1 MENYQPDMN
10 YANRNAANQTPK
22 KSRKIGAL
30 VLLVI
35 LILAACFII
44 FKPVYLMKGLGQQ
57 EMGVKIRAGEI
68 VDIVGPGGIYNDF
81 GLYVKLENYNIEG
94 VTFSVADDEVFT
106 KDMQP
111 VYVEIR
117 GQVFRPSLTSIK
129 SVNKD
134 GTVDYFTKDEIA
146 RHYVNYRQSY
156 RENSALKDQM
166 DGFSRQAMK
175 VCVGQN
181 DLRGNAVAEGRDTL
195 RNCIENELEK
205 LTNEIGMYVNN
216 IVVTD
221 VQASS
226 QAMQVI
232 NETNQYLLDAE
243 KAKAQAQKLEEEGK
257 ANAVQKE
264 AEIRVQQAA
273 QQETAR
279 QKVTLAELEEKELIA
294 RREVLKAEKENA
306 ILEQELNAE
315 KAKAAELEAQAELA
329 KERLLAEIYENNP
342 GYYQL
347 KVSEMNASAIKNT
360 DKFIIVPEGAMPQL
374 VLGKDVIPTANV
386 NSGSASAGSFDLRSV
401 SSDE

>member
-1 MENYQPDMN
+1 MENYQPEVN
-10 YANRNAANQTPK
+10 YTNQNTANKKPK
-22 KSRKIGAL
+22 KSPKAGIIAL
-30 VLLVI
+30 VVIILLC
-35 LILAACFII
+35 LAFLF

-81 GLYVKLENYNIEG
+81 GLYVKLESYNIEG
-94 VTFSVADDEVFT
+94 VTFDVADDEVFT

-111 VYVEIR
+111 VFVEIR

-129 SVNKD
+129 SVGSD
-134 GTVDYFTKDEIA
+134 GTVSYFTKDEIA

-156 RENSALKDQM
+156 VDNNVLKEQM

-205 LTNEIGMYVNN
+205 LTNEVGMYVNN
-216 IVVTD
+216 VVVTD
-221 VQASS
+221 VQASE
-226 QAMQVI
+226 QAMAVI

-294 RREVLKAEKENA
+294 RREVIKAEKENA

-315 KAKAAELEAQAELA
+315 KAKAAELQAQADLA
-329 KERLLAEIYENNP
+329 RERLMAQIYDENP
-342 GYYQL
+342 GYFQL
-347 KVSEMNASAIKNT
+347 KVSELNASAIKTT

-374 VLGKDVIPTANV
+374 VLGKDVIPTMNV
-386 NSGSASAGSFDLRSV
+386 GSTGTA
-401 SSDE
+401 SSDLDLTTLFSGE

>member
-1 MENYQPDMN
+1 MENYQPEQN
-10 YANRNAANQTPK
+10 YSKNNK
-22 KSRKIGAL
+22 KTGSGSKAG
-30 VLLVI
+30 VI
-35 LILAACFII
+35 ILAAVLLLAAAFVF

-81 GLYVKLENYNIEG
+81 GLYVKMENYNIEG
-94 VTFSVADDEVFT
+94 VAFSVADDEVFT

-117 GQVFRPSLTSIK
+117 GQVFRPSLMSIK
-129 SVNKD
+129 SVNND
-134 GTVDYFTKDEIA
+134 GTVNYFTKEEIA
-146 RHYVNYRQSY
+146 QHFVNYRQSY
-156 RENSALKDQM
+156 KDNDVLASQM
-166 DGFSRQAMK
+166 DGFCRQAMK

-195 RNCIENELEK
+195 RSCIENELEK
-205 LTNEIGMYVNN
+205 LTREIGMYVNN

-221 VQASS
+221 VQASD

-243 KAKAQAQKLEEEGK
+243 KAKAQAQKLEQEGK

-273 QQETAR
+273 AQETAR

-315 KAKAAELEAQAELA
+315 KAKAAELQAQADLA
-329 KERLLAEIYENNP
+329 KEKLLAEIYDENP
-342 GYYQL
+342 GYYQM
-347 KVSEMNASAIKNT
+347 KISEMNASAIKGT
-360 DKFIIVPEGAMPQL
+360 DKVIIVPEGSMPQL
-374 VLGKDVIPTANV
+374 VLGKDVIPVANV
-386 NSGSASAGSFDLRSV
+386 ADTPTLSAG
-401 SSDE
+401 E

>member
-1 MENYQPDMN
+1 MGMEEKMENYMPEQN
-10 YANRNAANQTPK
+10 YSSNHNKPK
-22 KSRKIGAL
+22 KVSKTGI
-30 VLLVI
+30 I
-35 LILAACFII
+35 ILAVVLIVAAAFVI

-94 VTFSVADDEVFT
+94 VSFSVADDEVFT

-129 SVNKD
+129 SVNDD
-134 GTVDYFTKDEIA
+134 GTVSYFTKEEIA
-146 RHYVNYRQSY
+146 RHFINYRQSY
-156 RENSALKDQM
+156 KDNEVLQNQL
-166 DGFSRQAMK
+166 DGFCRQAMK

-195 RNCIENELEK
+195 RSCIENELEK
-205 LTNEIGMYVNN
+205 LTREIGMYVNN

-221 VQASS
+221 VQASD

-243 KAKAQAQKLEEEGK
+243 KAKAQAQKLEQEGK

-273 QQETAR
+273 AQET
-279 QKVTLAELEEKELIA
+279 
-294 RREVLKAEKENA
+294 
-306 ILEQELNAE
+306 
-315 KAKAAELEAQAELA
+315 
-329 KERLLAEIYENNP
+329 
-342 GYYQL
+342 
-347 KVSEMNASAIKNT
+347 
-360 DKFIIVPEGAMPQL
+360 
-374 VLGKDVIPTANV
+374 
-386 NSGSASAGSFDLRSV
+386 GSAVPRIQRRADNRDGGRLRADKAV
-401 SSDE
+401 PLPR

>member
-1 MENYQPDMN
+1 MENYQPENN
-10 YANRNAANQTPK
+10 YPNK
-22 KSRKIGAL
+22 KAKKGSKTGIL
-30 VLLVI
+30 IVLVI
-35 LILAACFII
+35 LLLAAAFVF

-81 GLYVKLENYNIEG
+81 GLYVKLESYNIEG
-94 VTFSVADDEVFT
+94 VTFDVADDEVFT

-111 VYVEIR
+111 VFVEIR

-129 SVNKD
+129 SVNTD
-134 GTVDYFTKDEIA
+134 GTISYFTKEEIA

-156 RENSALKDQM
+156 VDNNVLKDQL

-216 IVVTD
+216 VVVTD
-221 VQASS
+221 VQASD

-279 QKVTLAELEEKELIA
+279 QKVTLAELEEKELVA

-329 KERLLAEIYENNP
+329 KERLLAQIYEENP

-347 KVSEMNASAIKNT
+347 KISEMNASAIKET

-386 NSGSASAGSFDLRSV
+386 GTPVIDPT
-401 SSDE
+401 E

>member
-1 MENYQPDMN
+1 MENYQPEMN
-10 YANRNAANQTPK
+10 YTNQTNQYSTNQKPK
-22 KSRKIGAL
+22 KGPKIGII

-35 LILAACFII
+35 LILVGGFIF

-94 VTFSVADDEVFT
+94 VAFSVADDEVFT

-146 RHYVNYRQSY
+146 QHYVNYRQSY
-156 RENSALKDQM
+156 RENSVLKDQM
-166 DGFSRQAMK
+166 DGFCRQAMK

-216 IVVTD
+216 VVVTD
-221 VQASS
+221 VQASE

-232 NETNQYLLDAE
+232 NETNQYLLDA
-243 KAKAQAQKLEEEGK
+243 
-257 ANAVQKE
+257 

-279 QKVTLAELEEKELIA
+279 QRVTLAELEEKELIA
-294 RREVLKAEKENA
+294 KREVIKAEKENA

-329 KERLLAEIYENNP
+329 KERLLAQIYDENP
-342 GYYQL
+342 GYFQL
-347 KVSEMNASAIKNT
+347 KVSELNASAIKTT

-374 VLGKDVIPTANV
+374 VLGKDVIPTMNV
-386 NSGSASAGSFDLRSV
+386 SSGTGSSASVPDLTSLFDG
-401 SSDE
+401 E

>member
-1 MENYQPDMN
+1 
-10 YANRNAANQTPK
+10 
-22 KSRKIGAL
+22 
-30 VLLVI
+30 
-35 LILAACFII
+35 
-44 FKPVYLMKGLGQQ
+44 MKGLGQQ

-94 VTFSVADDEVFT
+94 VSFSVADDEVFT

-129 SVNKD
+129 SVNDD
-134 GTVDYFTKDEIA
+134 GTVSYFTKEEIA
-146 RHYVNYRQSY
+146 RHFINYRQSY
-156 RENSALKDQM
+156 KDNEVLQNQL
-166 DGFSRQAMK
+166 DGFCRQAMK

-195 RNCIENELEK
+195 RSCIENELEK
-205 LTNEIGMYVNN
+205 LTREIGMYVNN

-221 VQASS
+221 VQASD

-243 KAKAQAQKLEEEGK
+243 KAKAQAQKLEQEGK

-273 QQETAR
+273 AQETAR

-294 RREVLKAEKENA
+294 RREVIKAEKENA

-329 KERLLAEIYENNP
+329 RERLLAQIYEENP

-347 KVSEMNASAIKNT
+347 KVSEMNASAIKST

-374 VLGKDVIPTANV
+374 VLGKDVIPVSNV
-386 NSGSASAGSFDLRSV
+386 TTPTMTPMTPVVGG
-401 SSDE
+401 E

>member
-1 MENYQPDMN
+1 MENYMPEQN
-10 YANRNAANQTPK
+10 YSNNSKKQRKVPK
-22 KSRKIGAL
+22 AGIMIL
-30 VLLVI
+30 VIVLL
-35 LILAACFII
+35 LAAAFA
-44 FKPVYLMKGLGQQ
+44 FLKPVYLMKGLGQQ

-94 VTFSVADDEVFT
+94 VSFSVEDPEVFT

-129 SVNKD
+129 SVNAD
-134 GTVDYFTKDEIA
+134 GTVNYFTKDEIA
-146 RHYVNYRQSY
+146 QHYINYRQIY
-156 RENSALKDQM
+156 RDNTVLKNQM

-181 DLRGNAVAEGRDTL
+181 DLRGNAVAENRDTL
-195 RNCIENELEK
+195 RSCIENELEK
-205 LTNEIGMYVNN
+205 LTREIGMYVNN

-221 VQASS
+221 VQASD

-243 KAKAQAQKLEEEGK
+243 KAKAQAQKLEQEGK

-315 KAKAAELEAQAELA
+315 KAKAAQLQAEADLA
-329 KERLLAEIYENNP
+329 KERLMAQIYEENP

-347 KVSEMNASAIKNT
+347 KVSEMNASAIRDT
-360 DKFIIVPEGAMPQL
+360 DKMIIVPEGSMPQL
-374 VLGKDVIPTANV
+374 VLGKDVIRVANV
-386 NSGSASAGSFDLRSV
+386 GG
-401 SSDE
+401 EE

>member
-1 MENYQPDMN
+1 MENYMPEQN
-10 YANRNAANQTPK
+10 YNNNSKKGKTAPK
-22 KSRKIGAL
+22 AGIIVLAVIL
-30 VLLVI
+30 VL
-35 LILAACFII
+35 AAAFVF

-94 VTFSVADDEVFT
+94 VAFSVADDEVFT

-129 SVNKD
+129 STDAD
-134 GTVDYFTKDEIA
+134 GGVSYFTKEEIA
-146 RHYVNYRQSY
+146 QHFVNYRQSY
-156 RENSALKDQM
+156 KDNDVLKSQM

-181 DLRGNAVAEGRDTL
+181 DLRGNAVAENRDTL
-195 RNCIENELEK
+195 RSCIENELEK
-205 LTNEIGMYVNN
+205 LTSEIGMYVNN

-221 VQASS
+221 VQASE

-243 KAKAQAQKLEEEGK
+243 KAKAQAQKLEQEGK

-273 QQETAR
+273 AQETAR

-315 KAKAAELEAQAELA
+315 KAKAAELQAQADLA
-329 KERLLAEIYENNP
+329 KEKLMAQIYDENP

-347 KVSEMNASAIKNT
+347 KISEMNASAIKGT
-360 DKFIIVPEGAMPQL
+360 DKVIIVPEGSMPQL
-374 VLGKDVIPTANV
+374 VLGKDVIPVANV
-386 NSGSASAGSFDLRSV
+386 AT
-401 SSDE
+401 SDSLSLGE

>member
-1 MENYQPDMN
+1 MENYQPEQN
-10 YANRNAANQTPK
+10 YSNK
-22 KSRKIGAL
+22 KPAKGGKIGYIILAVL
-30 VLLVI
+30 VL
-35 LILAACFII
+35 AAAAFVF
-44 FKPVYLMKGLGQQ
+44 FKPVYIMKGLGQQ

-81 GLYVKLENYNIEG
+81 GLYVKLESYNIEG
-94 VTFSVADDEVFT
+94 VSFDVADDEVFT

-129 SVNKD
+129 STDADGSVN
-134 GTVDYFTKDEIA
+134 YFSKEEIA
-146 RHYVNYRQSY
+146 RHFVNYRQSY
-156 RENSALKDQM
+156 VDNDVLMAQM
-166 DGFSRQAMK
+166 DGFARQAMK

-221 VQASS
+221 VQASE
-226 QAMQVI
+226 QAMAVI

-264 AEIRVQQAA
+264 AEVRVQQAA

-279 QKVTLAELEEKELIA
+279 QKVTLAELEQKELVA
-294 RREVLKAEKENA
+294 RREVLIAEKENA

-315 KAKAAELEAQAELA
+315 KAKAAELQAQADLA
-329 KERLLAEIYENNP
+329 EERLMAEIYQQNP
-342 GYYQL
+342 GYYQFKAAEL
-347 KVSEMNASAIKNT
+347 NASAIKET
-360 DKFIIVPEGAMPQL
+360 DKFIIVPEGSMPNL
-374 VLGKDVIPTANV
+374 VLSRDVLPVT
-386 NSGSASAGSFDLRSV
+386 SV
-401 SSDE
+401 DNPGQSLMPGLGE

>member
-1 MENYQPDMN
+1 MENYMPEQN
-10 YANRNAANQTPK
+10 YSNNPRKQKKAPK
-22 KSRKIGAL
+22 AGLLIL
-30 VLLVI
+30 LIVLLV
-35 LILAACFII
+35 AAAFAI

-94 VTFSVADDEVFT
+94 VSFSVEDPEVFT

-129 SVNKD
+129 SVSAD
-134 GTVDYFTKDEIA
+134 GTVNYFTKDEIA
-146 RHYVNYRQSY
+146 QHYINYRQSY
-156 RENSALKDQM
+156 RDNDVLKNQM

-181 DLRGNAVAEGRDTL
+181 DLRGNAVAEGRDVL
-195 RNCIENELEK
+195 RSCIENELEK
-205 LTNEIGMYVNN
+205 LTSEIGMYVNN

-221 VQASS
+221 VQASD

-243 KAKAQAQKLEEEGK
+243 KAKAQAQKLEQEGK

-315 KAKAAELEAQAELA
+315 KAKAAQLQAEADLA
-329 KERLLAEIYENNP
+329 KERLMAQIYEENP

-347 KVSEMNASAIKNT
+347 KVSEMNASAIRDT
-360 DKFIIVPEGAMPQL
+360 DKMIIVPEGSMPQL
-374 VLGKDVIPTANV
+374 VLGKDVIPVANV
-386 NSGSASAGSFDLRSV
+386 GG
-401 SSDE
+401 EE

>member
-1 MENYQPDMN
+1 MENYQQE
-10 YANRNAANQTPK
+10 NQYTNKKPK
-22 KSRKIGAL
+22 KAPKVGLLIIL
-30 VLLVI
+30 IVLL
-35 LILAACFII
+35 LAAGFVF
-44 FKPVYLMKGLGQQ
+44 FKPVYVMKGLGQQ

-81 GLYVKLENYNIEG
+81 GLYVKLESYNIEG
-94 VTFSVADDEVFT
+94 VTFDVADDEVFT

-117 GQVFRPSLTSIK
+117 GQVFRPSLSSIK
-129 SVNKD
+129 SVSAD
-134 GTVDYFTKDEIA
+134 GTVSTFTKDEIA
-146 RHYVNYRQSY
+146 QHYVNYRQSY
-156 RENSALKDQM
+156 VNNNILKEQM

-216 IVVTD
+216 VVVTD
-221 VQASS
+221 VQASD

-315 KAKAAELEAQAELA
+315 KAKAAELQAQADLA
-329 KERLLAEIYENNP
+329 KERLIAQIYEENP

-347 KVSEMNASAIKNT
+347 KVSEMNASAIKGT

-374 VLGKDVIPTANV
+374 VLGKDVIPTTVV
-386 NSGSASAGSFDLRSV
+386 NN
-401 SSDE
+401 E

>member
-1 MENYQPDMN
+1 MENYQPEKN
-10 YANRNAANQTPK
+10 YTNQKPK
-22 KSRKIGAL
+22 KAPKAGLIII
-30 VLLVI
+30 LVI
-35 LILAACFII
+35 LLLAGAFIF

-94 VTFSVADDEVFT
+94 VTFDVADDEVFT

-129 SVNKD
+129 SVNTD
-134 GTVDYFTKDEIA
+134 GTVSYFTKDEIA
-146 RHYVNYRQSY
+146 RHYINYRQSY
-156 RENSALKDQM
+156 VNDSTLKEQM
-166 DGFSRQAMK
+166 DGFCRQAMK

-181 DLRGNAVAEGRDTL
+181 DLRGNAVAEGRDVL

-216 IVVTD
+216 VVVTD
-221 VQASS
+221 VQASE

-315 KAKAAELEAQAELA
+315 KAKAAELQAQADLA
-329 KERLLAEIYENNP
+329 RERLMAQIYQENP

-347 KVSEMNASAIKNT
+347 KISELNASAIKGT
-360 DKFIIVPEGAMPQL
+360 DKFIIVPEGSMPQL
-374 VLGKDVIPTANV
+374 VLGKEVIPTTNV
-386 NSGSASAGSFDLRSV
+386 DNTSV
-401 SSDE
+401 VPSEE

>member
-1 MENYQPDMN
+1 MENYMPEQN
-10 YANRNAANQTPK
+10 YSSN
-22 KSRKIGAL
+22 SRKTKKVSKAGILIVVILL
-30 VLLVI
+30 VL
-35 LILAACFII
+35 AAAFLI

-57 EMGVKIRAGEI
+57 EMGVKIRSGEI

-81 GLYVKLENYNIEG
+81 GLYVKLESYNIEG
-94 VTFSVADDEVFT
+94 VSFSVADDEVFT

-129 SVNKD
+129 AVNTD
-134 GTVDYFTKDEIA
+134 GTISYFSKDEIA
-146 RHYVNYRQSY
+146 QHYINYRQSY
-156 RENSALKDQM
+156 RDNAVLQNQM
-166 DGFSRQAMK
+166 DGFCRQAMK

-195 RNCIENELEK
+195 RSCIENELEK
-205 LTNEIGMYVNN
+205 LTSEIGMYVNN

-221 VQASS
+221 VQASD

-243 KAKAQAQKLEEEGK
+243 KAKAQAQKLEQEGK

-273 QQETAR
+273 AQETAR
-279 QKVTLAELEEKELIA
+279 QKVVLAELEEKELVA
-294 RREVLKAEKENA
+294 RREVLKAEKENV

-315 KAKAAELEAQAELA
+315 KAKAAELEAQAALA
-329 KERLLAEIYENNP
+329 QERLLAQIYEENP
-342 GYYQL
+342 GYYQF
-347 KVSEMNASAIKNT
+347 KISEMNASAIKMT
-360 DKFIIVPEGAMPQL
+360 DKVIIVPEGAMPQL
-374 VLGKDVIPTANV
+374 VLGKDVIPVADVTAQSTV
-386 NSGSASAGSFDLRSV
+386 AG
-401 SSDE
+401 E

>member
-1 MENYQPDMN
+1 MPEQNYSN
-10 YANRNAANQTPK
+10 NSK
-22 KSRKIGAL
+22 KAKPASRGAII
-30 VLLVI
+30 VLVI
-35 LILAACFII
+35 LLIVAAAFVI

-94 VTFSVADDEVFT
+94 VAFSVADDEVFT

-129 SVNKD
+129 NINAD
-134 GTVDYFTKDEIA
+134 GTISYFTKDEISQ
-146 RHYVNYRQSY
+146 HFVNYRQSY
-156 RENSALKDQM
+156 KDNDVLKSQM
-166 DGFSRQAMK
+166 DGFCRQAMK

-195 RNCIENELEK
+195 RSCIENELEK
-205 LTNEIGMYVNN
+205 LTSEIGMYVNN

-221 VQASS
+221 VQASE

-243 KAKAQAQKLEEEGK
+243 KAKAQAQKLEQEGK

-273 QQETAR
+273 AQETAR
-279 QKVTLAELEEKELIA
+279 QKVTLAELEEKELVA

-306 ILEQELNAE
+306 VLEQELNAE
-315 KAKAAELEAQAELA
+315 KAKAAELQAQADLA
-329 KERLLAEIYENNP
+329 KERLLAQIYEENP
-342 GYYQL
+342 GYY
-347 KVSEMNASAIKNT
+347 KMRVSELNASAIKDT
-360 DKFIIVPEGAMPQL
+360 DKMIIVPEGAMPQL
-374 VLGKDVIPTANV
+374 VLGKDVIPVANV
-386 NSGSASAGSFDLRSV
+386 G
-401 SSDE
+401 SSDELSLGQ

>member
-22 KSRKIGAL
+22 KLRKIGAL

-156 RENSALKDQM
+156 RENSVLKDQM

>member
-1 MENYQPDMN
+1 MENYQGNTN
-10 YANRNAANQTPK
+10 YSNTSNQKPK
-22 KSRKIGAL
+22 TKVSKVGII

-35 LILAACFII
+35 LILAAGFVF
-44 FKPVYLMKGLGQQ
+44 FKPVYVMKGLGQQ

-81 GLYVKLENYNIEG
+81 GLYVKLESYNIEG
-94 VTFSVADDEVFT
+94 VTFDVADDEVFT

-111 VYVEIR
+111 VFVEIR

-129 SVNKD
+129 GTNSD
-134 GTVDYFTKDEIA
+134 GTISYFTKDEIA

-156 RENSALKDQM
+156 VDNNVLKEQM

-216 IVVTD
+216 VVVTD
-221 VQASS
+221 VQASA
-226 QAMQVI
+226 QAMTVI

-294 RREVLKAEKENA
+294 RREVIIAEKENA

-315 KAKAAELEAQAELA
+315 KAKAAELQAQADLA
-329 KERLLAEIYENNP
+329 RERLMAQIYDENP
-342 GYYQL
+342 GYYQM
-347 KVSEMNASAIKNT
+347 KISELNASAIKST

-374 VLGKDVIPTANV
+374 VLGKDVIPTMNV
-386 NSGSASAGSFDLRSV
+386 GNNNAAAVPGLDLTSI
-401 SSDE
+401 SNGE

>member
-1 MENYQPDMN
+1 MENYQPENN
-10 YANRNAANQTPK
+10 YNGK
-22 KSRKIGAL
+22 KSKKKPKAL
-30 VLLVI
+30 GIVLLVI
-35 LILAACFII
+35 FVLAAAFLF

-81 GLYVKLENYNIEG
+81 GLYVKLESYNIEG
-94 VTFSVADDEVFT
+94 VSFNVADDEVFT

-129 SVNKD
+129 SVNDD
-134 GTVDYFTKDEIA
+134 GTISYFSKDEIA

-156 RENSALKDQM
+156 TDNSVLKEQL

-221 VQASS
+221 VQASE

-315 KAKAAELEAQAELA
+315 KAKAAELQAQADLA
-329 KERLLAEIYENNP
+329 KERLMAQIYEENP
-342 GYYQL
+342 GYFQL
-347 KVSEMNASAIKNT
+347 KVSEMNASAIKST
-360 DKFIIVPEGAMPQL
+360 DKFIIVPEGSMPQL
-374 VLGKDVIPTANV
+374 VLGRDVIPTMNV
-386 NSGSASAGSFDLRSV
+386 GNTASGTDVPLMSTVG
-401 SSDE
+401 E

>member
-1 MENYQPDMN
+1 MENYQPEAN
-10 YANRNAANQTPK
+10 YRKNNSKKGPK
-22 KSRKIGAL
+22 AGLIIL
-30 VLLVI
+30 VVILLVV
-35 LILAACFII
+35 LGFIF

-94 VTFSVADDEVFT
+94 VSFNVADDEVFT

-129 SVNKD
+129 SVNPD
-134 GTVDYFTKDEIA
+134 GTVNYFSKEEIA
-146 RHYVNYRQSY
+146 RHYVNYKQSY
-156 RENSALKDQM
+156 VNNNVLKEQM
-166 DGFSRQAMK
+166 DGFGRQAMK

-195 RNCIENELEK
+195 RNCIESELEK
-205 LTNEIGMYVNN
+205 LTSEIGMYVNN

-221 VQASS
+221 VQASE

-273 QQETAR
+273 AQETAR

-294 RREVLKAEKENA
+294 RREVLKAEKENV

-315 KAKAAELEAQAELA
+315 KAKAAELQAQADLA
-329 KERLLAEIYENNP
+329 KERLLAQIFDENP
-342 GYYQL
+342 GYYRL
-347 KVSEMNASAIKNT
+347 KISELNASAIKPT
-360 DKFIIVPEGAMPQL
+360 DKFIIVPEGSMPQL
-374 VLGKDVIPTANV
+374 VLGREVIPTFNV
-386 NSGSASAGSFDLRSV
+386 DNGTSVGVEPTAGITD
-401 SSDE
+401 

>member
-1 MENYQPDMN
+1 MENYQPENN
-10 YANRNAANQTPK
+10 YNNQNYSAPNYSAPKPK
-22 KSRKIGAL
+22 KTAKVGIIIL
-30 VLLVI
+30 VVILLLVGG
-35 LILAACFII
+35 FIF

-94 VTFSVADDEVFT
+94 VSFSVADDEVFT

-129 SVNKD
+129 SVNAD
-134 GTVDYFTKDEIA
+134 GTVNYFTKDEIA
-146 RHYVNYRQSY
+146 QHYVNYRQSY
-156 RENSALKDQM
+156 RENSVLKDQM

-181 DLRGNAVAEGRDTL
+181 DLRGNAVAEGRYTL

-216 IVVTD
+216 VVVTD
-221 VQASS
+221 VQASE
-226 QAMQVI
+226 QAMAVI

-294 RREVLKAEKENA
+294 RREVSRRKRKT
-306 ILEQELNAE
+306 
-315 KAKAAELEAQAELA
+315 
-329 KERLLAEIYENNP
+329 RFW
-342 GYYQL
+342 
-347 KVSEMNASAIKNT
+347 S
-360 DKFIIVPEGAMPQL
+360 
-374 VLGKDVIPTANV
+374 
-386 NSGSASAGSFDLRSV
+386 RS
-401 SSDE
+401 

>member
-1 MENYQPDMN
+1 MENYQPENN
-10 YANRNAANQTPK
+10 YPNK
-22 KSRKIGAL
+22 KAKKGSKTGIL
-30 VLLVI
+30 IVLVI
-35 LILAACFII
+35 LLLAAAFVF

-81 GLYVKLENYNIEG
+81 GLYVKLESYNIEG
-94 VTFSVADDEVFT
+94 VTFDIADDEVFT

-111 VYVEIR
+111 VFVEIR

-129 SVNKD
+129 SVNTD
-134 GTVDYFTKDEIA
+134 GTISYFTKEEIA

-156 RENSALKDQM
+156 VDNNVLKDQL

-216 IVVTD
+216 VVVTD
-221 VQASS
+221 VQASD

-279 QKVTLAELEEKELIA
+279 QKVTLAELEEKELVA

-329 KERLLAEIYENNP
+329 KERLLAQIYEENP

-347 KVSEMNASAIKNT
+347 KISEMNASAIKGT

-386 NSGSASAGSFDLRSV
+386 GTPVIDPT
-401 SSDE
+401 E